1 MWKQCGSKNRC
12 RRNEFYSGGTRG
24 KNKDKKRRLKKRE
37 LHENVPG
44 KSEREVG
51 CGNLS
56 ERHHTC
62 LQGKRRQYKETMGFS
77 VAYRVRGGP
86 ETSLRVK
93 CNQS

>member
-1 MWKQCGSKNRC
+1 MEIKAVVAAMNFIQVVRE
-12 RRNEFYSGGTRG
+12 RQEQRQE
-24 KNKDKKRRLKKRE
+24 KRRLKKE

-51 CGNLS
+51 CRNLS
-56 ERHHTC
+56 ERYHTC
-62 LQGKRRQYKETMGFS
+62 LQGKRGQYKETMKFS